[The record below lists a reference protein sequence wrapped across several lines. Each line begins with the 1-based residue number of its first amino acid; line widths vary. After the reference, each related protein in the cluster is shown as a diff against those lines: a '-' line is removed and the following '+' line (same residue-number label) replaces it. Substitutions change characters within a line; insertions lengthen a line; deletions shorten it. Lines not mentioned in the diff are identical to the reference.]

1 MIVSQLM
8 TSDVAT
14 CTPKSDLEHAIFVML
29 ERDCGFV
36 PVVSIGGR
44 LVGVITDRDV
54 CIAIAAHRR
63 TPANILIEEAM
74 THPAIAC
81 RPDDTLITALGTM
94 GRHRVHR
101 LPVVDRD
108 GYVQG
113 VISMND
119 ILRAPHHENAPTSED
134 IVETLRAIGRH
145 RNLEPVLA

>member
-8 TSDVAT
+8 TTDVAT

-36 PVVSIGGR
+36 PVVSEVGR
-44 LVGVITDRDV
+44 LVGAITDRDV

-63 TPANILIEEAM
+63 TPAHIHIEEAM

-81 RPDDTLITALGTM
+81 RPEDTLITALGTM
-94 GRHRVHR
+94 SRHRVHR

-119 ILRAPHHENAPTSED
+119 ILRAPHHDHAPTSED
-134 IVETLRAIGRH
+134 IVDTLRAIGRH
-145 RNLEPVLA
+145 RDMEPVVV

>member
-8 TSDVAT
+8 TSDVAA
-14 CTPKSDLEHAIFVML
+14 CTPKSDLEHAVFVML

-36 PVVSIGGR
+36 PVVSPGGI
-44 LVGVITDRDV
+44 LTGVITDRDV

-63 TPANILIEEAM
+63 TPTHIHVEEAM
-74 THPAIAC
+74 THPAITC
-81 RPDDTLITALGTM
+81 RAEDTLITALGTM
-94 GRHRVHR
+94 SRHRVHR

-108 GYVQG
+108 GYLQG

-119 ILRAPHHENAPTSED
+119 ILRAPHHANAPTSED

-145 RNLEPVLA
+145 RDLEPVLA